1 LIRSAATAATST
13 PLWIVDSRL
22 GSTLLRVD
30 PATGTRSF
38 VDVSAYPLVLALGT
52 AGMQSPT
59 DEQLYLEA
67 VNAAQGAVLIRYDP
81 GSGEVVGI
89 SGYVG
94 REGDGLRGAENPSST
109 SDPATTAHASLT
121 PAPLTVGTRDDG
133 VVERGACLPPR
144 RANPAHRKFRFPVAT
159 FFSLV

>member
-1 LIRSAATAATST
+1 MRTILWRVVVLGLLLVGGAATAATST

-30 PATGTRSF
+30 PATGARSF

-81 GSGEVVGI
+81 VTGDRRLISEDLEGSDLGLLSENARFVGYAAPKI
-89 SGYVG
+89 PPPP
-94 REGDGLRGAENPSST
+94 RTPRQR
-109 SDPATTAHASLT
+109 LT
-121 PAPLTVGTRDDG
+121 PP
-133 VVERGACLPPR
+133 
-144 RANPAHRKFRFPVAT
+144 
-159 FFSLV
+159 